1 MVVVVVMVDGVKT
14 HVAPV
19 KGIIISSSSSSSP
32 SLLASLPSQRLS

>member
-1 MVVVVVMVDGVKT
+1 MVVVVVVVMVDGVKT

-19 KGIIISSSSSSSP
+19 KGIIISSP